1 MNGLLQCFC
10 NHSSFVVINMKKL
23 EDERFYFSC
32 QNVSRRHAVKS
43 LAAAATFQIVPGRV
57 LGLNGQTPPSEVL
70 TRGIIGC
77 GGISASHLTMPG
89 KLLALCD
96 VDKNHLA
103 NRMRDAGAGENGIQ
117 GYRDYRELIAR
128 DDIDIVHIATPP
140 HWHAKMSIDAARA
153 GKDIWCEKPM
163 SRTIGEGIAMVRE
176 VEKTGRIFRL
186 NTWFRFQSGFYGM
199 NAPVKM
205 IKKAVMND
213 MFGWPLKVTVS
224 GVTGFDWKLGQW
236 SGVPGLQ
243 AEPVPDHLDYD
254 FWLGPAPKKPYNHR
268 RVHARFRG
276 YWDYDGGGLGD
287 MGQHYLD
294 PVQYLLD
301 KDNEAPVSVE
311 IDSDPQDADA
321 IGTWRRMEFTYADG
335 CKIVLDGENKDK
347 EAAYIEGP
355 KGKLFPGFKSDIQR
369 FRRKVF
375 ALPDPP
381 EQKSDFHECVRTR
394 EKFALNEQNGF
405 WSCTIVNMGVTAH
418 RLNKSL
424 KFDSKT
430 LKFDDPAANALIHQ
444 PMRDPWKI

>member
-1 MNGLLQCFC
+1 MP
-10 NHSSFVVINMKKL
+10 M
-23 EDERFYFSC
+23 
-32 QNVSRRHAVKS
+32 NVSRRHVVKS
-43 LAAAATFQIVPGRV
+43 LAAMATVQIVPGRV
-57 LGLNGQTPPSEVL
+57 LGLNGQTPPSEIL

-96 VDKNHLA
+96 VDKGHLA
-103 NRMRDAGAGENGIQ
+103 NRMRDAKAEENGIK
-117 GYRDYRELIAR
+117 GYHDYRELIAR
-128 DDIDIVHIATPP
+128 DDIDIVHVATPP
-140 HWHAKMSIDAARA
+140 HWHAKMAIDAARA

-199 NAPVKM
+199 GIPVSF

-224 GVTGFDWKLGQW
+224 GTTGFNWKLDQW
-236 SGVPGLQ
+236 VGIPGLKP
-243 AEPVPDHLDYD
+243 EPVPEELDYN
-254 FWLGPAPKKPYNHR
+254 FWLGPAPKKEYNHN
-268 RVHARFRG
+268 RVHAKFRG

-294 PVQYLLD
+294 PVQYILG
-301 KDNEAPVSVE
+301 KDGEAPVSVD
-311 IDSDPQDADA
+311 IDADPQDSEA

-335 CKIVLDGENKDK
+335 CKIVLDGENKDVG
-347 EAAYIEGP
+347 APYIEGP
-355 KGKLFPGFKSDIQR
+355 KGKLFAPMNSEGR
-369 FRRKVF
+369 LEMREFRKKVD
-375 ALPDPP
+375 ALPKDPP
-381 EQKSDFHECVRTR
+381 EQKTDFHECVRKR
-394 EKFALNEQNGF
+394 EKFALNEKNGF

-430 LKFDDPAANALIHQ
+430 LKFDDPEANALIHQ
-444 PMRDPWKI
+444 PMRDPWKV